1 MCQLASFIECY
12 KPEFDFAVHH
22 LKQLSNVETCFSL
35 SPDIS
40 EFRFPEQGSN
50 LGTEK
55 SLLLQ
60 GQTSAPNSG
69 MVSPA
74 KSEFSDDQDF
84 SQSVSGEAM
93 QKQLDWLLAKLMA
106 AETASTTVDGA
117 DAVING
123 SDTLGSVAPR
133 PTSAAAPSSDQH
145 VNGVR
150 QGAESAEMPID
161 LNANTHHSVESLT
174 EHISQLQSGL
184 ATSQEEAEEAD
195 ALRRQVSEL
204 KQRLEE
210 VQDQTQEVDSLRQQ
224 LADTQAHS
232 ASSPPSTAALQADE
246 HAPAKTEA
254 LQEQITQLESE
265 LAHAQQQLSQQ
276 DAVREELLLVQAE
289 LATAKASPSQTAS
302 FQDPSSQLQAG
313 LAPVQEQ
320 PQQPEVLQAQPAD
333 VETSLDSTEESAADA
348 EPLKQ
353 QLVQLQADLHSSQAR
368 AAALEQQLEDAKAQA
383 SSIPS
388 QAEMPCPLS
397 PSPSLQQ
404 SGQQNMEQPSASMTT
419 AEADLVEA
427 ASNAIEAQVGT
438 TLLLRHVISWASFSV

>member
-1 MCQLASFIECY
+1 MWQLASFIECY
-12 KPEFDFAVHH
+12 KPDFDFALHH
-22 LKQLSNVETCFSL
+22 HEQLSNVETCFLL
-35 SPDIS
+35 SPDMS
-40 EFRFPEQGSN
+40 EFRFPAQGSH

-106 AETASTTVDGA
+106 AEIASTTVDGA

-145 VNGVR
+145 DNGVH

-184 ATSQEEAEEAD
+184 ATSQEKAEEAD

-204 KQRLEE
+204 QQRLEG
-210 VQDQTQEVDSLRQQ
+210 VQDETQEVDSVRQQ
-224 LADTQAHS
+224 SADTQAHS
-232 ASSPPSTAALQADE
+232 ASPPSTAALQADE
-246 HAPAKTEA
+246 HATAKTEA

-302 FQDPSSQLQAG
+302 FQDPSSQLQAR

-320 PQQPEVLQAQPAD
+320 PQHPEVLQAQPAD

-368 AAALEQQLEDAKAQA
+368 AAALEQQLEEAKAQA

-388 QAEMPCPLS
+388 QAEMPRPLS
-397 PSPSLQQ
+397 PSPLLQQ
-404 SGQQNMEQPSASMTT
+404 SGQQNIEQPSACMTT

-427 ASNAIEAQVGT
+427 ASNAIQAQVGT
-438 TLLLRHVISWASFSV
+438 TLLLRHLISWASFSV